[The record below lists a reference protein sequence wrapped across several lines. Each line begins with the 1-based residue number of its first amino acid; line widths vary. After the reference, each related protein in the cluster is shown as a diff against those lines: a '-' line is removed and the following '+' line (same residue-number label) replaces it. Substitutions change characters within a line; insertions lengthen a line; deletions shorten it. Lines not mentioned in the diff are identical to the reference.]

1 MIVRIHE
8 TSRMQLSHVF
18 ARAGKAVWLLLLVPL
33 VAVAGTLTVLA
44 GLPADVHTTATV
56 SVIAPEGRATAATV
70 TQAVDAFR
78 SAAVSDNV
86 IQLSGQ
92 DAEVSLSP
100 DRDLAAER
108 VGTSNLVE
116 VQVTTQGDENGPDLV
131 RALVAR
137 TNEAVFA
144 ATLASDEARVDTAQS
159 RYDDAVKERDEQAAS
174 TGLLLPIESYRAKAS
189 EVTQLRVAL
198 ATTLGDSTVDR
209 GAVQQNLKAASREL
223 RKIGDSVEAFQS
235 LEDSVFRTRSD
246 LATANQELDTVQTRL
261 TAASSD
267 ESVTISDPR
276 EQSRRATLVRGGVS
290 ALVLGLAVA
299 AGLILLIGLLIG
311 PRRPTRVQ

>member
-1 MIVRIHE
+1 
-8 TSRMQLSHVF
+8 MQLSHLFV
-18 ARAGKAVWLLLLVPL
+18 RAGKAAWLLLLVPL

-44 GLPADVHTTATV
+44 GLPADVHTIATV

-70 TQAVDAFR
+70 TQAVDSFR
-78 SAAVSDNV
+78 SAAVSENV
-86 IQLSGQ
+86 IQLASQ
-92 DAEVSLSP
+92 DAGVSLSP

-116 VQVTTQGDENGPDLV
+116 LQVTTQGEENGPALV

-144 ATLASDEARVDTAQS
+144 STLASNEARVDTAQT
-159 RYDDAVKERDEQAAS
+159 RYDDAVEERARESAS

-198 ATTLGDSTVDR
+198 ATTLGDSTVNR
-209 GAVQQNLKAASREL
+209 AAVQDNLRAAAKEL
-223 RKIGDSVEAFQS
+223 NRIGDSVEAFQS
-235 LEDSVFRTRSD
+235 LEDSVFRTRAD

-267 ESVTISDPR
+267 ESVTISEPR
-276 EQSRRATLVRGGVS
+276 EQSRRTTLVRGGVA
-290 ALVLGLAVA
+290 ALVLGLATA
-299 AGLILLIGLLIG
+299 AGLILLLGLLIG